1 MKVFRGIPAA
11 DARHPCALAI
21 GNFDGVHC
29 GHRQLLARVRAAAT
43 QRGIDA
49 AVMTFQPHPREYF
62 ARLCGDLSKVPP
74 TIANLRDKLL
84 GFAEAGMERV
94 IVEHFSAHFAA
105 LPHQQ
110 FIEHVLVQ
118 GLQVKWL
125 IVGEDFCYGA
135 NRAGNVEH
143 LRQAGRRHGFEVEV
157 LPDVDVNGL
166 RISSSAIREALL
178 DSDFGR
184 AAELLGRPYA
194 ISGRVI
200 HGKKLGRDLGF
211 PTLNL
216 RMEQQM
222 PALTGIF
229 VTRVH
234 GLAAA
239 PLPSVSCI
247 GTRPTVDDSGRRLL
261 ETHVLNY
268 QGDCYGRL
276 VKVEFLQKLRDNRK
290 FGSLAELTAAI
301 AGDVEQA
308 RGYFRR

>member
-11 DARHPCALAI
+11 DARRPCALAI

-43 QRGIDA
+43 LRGIDA

-84 GFAEAGMERV
+84 GFAEAGMDRA

-125 IVGEDFCYGA
+125 IVGEDFRYGA
-135 NRAGNVEH
+135 NRAGNVAH
-143 LRQAGRRHGFEVEV
+143 LRQAGKHHGFEVEV

-178 DSDFGR
+178 NSDFGR
-184 AAELLGRPYA
+184 AAELLGHPYA

-216 RMEQQM
+216 RMEQQL

-234 GLAAA
+234 GLADA

-261 ETHVLNY
+261 ETHVLDY

-290 FGSLAELTAAI
+290 FGGLAELTAAI
-301 AGDVEQA
+301 AGDVEQSRA
-308 RGYFRR
+308 YFRR